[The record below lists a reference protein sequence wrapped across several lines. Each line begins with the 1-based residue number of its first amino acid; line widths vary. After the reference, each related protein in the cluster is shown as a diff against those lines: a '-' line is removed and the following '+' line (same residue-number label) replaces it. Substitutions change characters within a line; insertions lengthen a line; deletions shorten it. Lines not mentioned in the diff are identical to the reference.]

1 MNSHKPQAIQESIL
15 GLLQER
21 QQNILSHLPAF
32 AKITILL
39 SVLGF
44 AGTIF
49 VGTITSA
56 ISGGPA
62 LSQFF
67 PFPSDLGSTIAL
79 LLTLFSNVVMWVFV
93 VWSLSFV
100 PFIAY
105 QAHNSSQTLKTN
117 VVVKPFR
124 WVQLYASTFL
134 PMMIFA
140 VAWHSILPSGNDS
153 DPLIRHTTNIVIQIT
168 SPAEAAVVILGT
180 IIVVIMLWVINNF
193 IPSNFSALRLSL
205 ISSMLYASLFLA
217 YGRGYGAASHAVV
230 FGILTYLTLGAN
242 QIEEVGRRIAVYD
255 IEPNTAQK
263 LEEIVRR
270 DQERR
275 SIQDEALIKQE
286 EHEAQ
291 KAMHR
296 IERTIAQAKSE
307 EALNEQLSKIHKEKI
322 ELNRQM
328 VETQLNLLRQ
338 RIQIM
343 HGAFR
348 VVSEEFTHKA
358 RAEMDE
364 KIKWL
369 EANAKYFSPEE
380 LIEQMRKLRQE
391 MDASI
396 QGIPESLQE
405 LYQELQKTASQLEV
419 QTLRLTE
426 GYTGLED
433 KETRLSQNDEQIKS
447 LIEKFQAFVN
457 EKQINHPNGPTIKS
471 LIETVQ
477 NLMANSPQINYKDKF
492 DATGH
497 LALIAGELTKTP
509 NLQNQAKLVD
519 NWKKVMIV
527 AKDIR
532 GITGIVVTLG
542 EILGLSSPDK

>member
-1 MNSHKPQAIQESIL
+1 MSSQKSQVIQESL
-15 GLLQER
+15 LRLLQER

-32 AKITILL
+32 AQITILL

-44 AGTIF
+44 AGTVF
-49 VGTITSA
+49 VGTVTNA
-56 ISGGPA
+56 FSGRPA
-62 LSQFF
+62 LSYFF

-79 LLTLFSNVVMWVFV
+79 LLTLFSNIVMWVFV

-140 VAWHSILPSGNDS
+140 VAWHSILPPGNDNNTA
-153 DPLIRHTTNIVIQIT
+153 IRHTTSIVIQIT
-168 SPAEAAVVILGT
+168 SQEEAVVVIVGA
-180 IIVVIMLWVINNF
+180 IIVVGVLWVINSF
-193 IPSNFSALRLSL
+193 IPGSFSALRLSL
-205 ISSMLYASLFLA
+205 ISAMLYASLFLA

-242 QIEEVGRRIAVYD
+242 QIEEVGRRMAVYD

-291 KAMHR
+291 TAMHR

-328 VETQLNLLRQ
+328 VEVQLNLLGQ

-358 RAEMDE
+358 QAEMDE

-369 EANAKYFSPEE
+369 EANAKYFSPDE
-380 LIEQMRKLRQE
+380 LTEQMRKLRQE
-391 MDASI
+391 MDSSI

-405 LYQELQKTASQLEV
+405 LYQELQKTASQLEI
-419 QTLRLTE
+419 QTLRLSE
-426 GYTGLED
+426 GYTGLEE
-433 KETRLSQNDEQIKS
+433 KEARLSQSDEQIKP
-447 LIEKFQAFVN
+447 LTEKFQTFVN
-457 EKQINHPNGPTIKS
+457 EKQVNHPGGSTIKS
-471 LIETVQ
+471 LLTTVQ
-477 NLMANSPQINYKDKF
+477 NLIANSSEIDYKDKF
-492 DATGH
+492 DTTGY
-497 LALIAGELTKTP
+497 LALIVSELAKAP
-509 NLQNQAKLVD
+509 NLQNQDKMVD

-527 AKDIR
+527 AKDMR
-532 GITGIVVTLG
+532 GTNSIVVTLG
-542 EILGLSSPDK
+542 EILGLPTPNR